1 MLLSFGNG
9 PKEVFYSGA
18 IHANEWITSVLLMKF
33 IEDYCSA
40 YNGNSTLYGYSIRKL
55 FDDVSIYIMPMINP
69 EGVDLVTGNISRC
82 SNSFLTAKKISK
94 NFPKI
99 PFPDRMESKYTS
111 GLI

>member
-1 MLLSFGNG
+1 MLLGFGNG
-9 PKEVFYSGA
+9 PKEAFYSGA
-18 IHANEWITSVLLMKF
+18 IHANEWITSVLLIKF

-55 FDDVSIYIMPMINP
+55 FDDVSIYIMPMVNP
-69 EGVDLVTGNISRC
+69 DGVDLVTGNISRC

-99 PFPDRMESKYTS
+99 PFPDRMERKYTP